1 MIQIKG
7 GNGSTKEKAIRIV
20 GADTELKGIDAEF
33 NYIERKVGYFEI
45 ESQAFLDEGT
55 KKYDRMKVV
64 GITGKK
70 KELWFDIT
78 DYYGKYDE

>member
-33 NYIERKVGYFEI
+33 NYMEGKVGYFEI
-45 ESQAFLDEGT
+45 ESQTFLDEGDR
-55 KKYDRMKVV
+55 KYDCMNVV
-64 GITGKK
+64 GVIGNK
-70 KELWFDIT
+70 KEFWFDIT
-78 DYYGKYDE
+78 DYYGKENE

>member
-1 MIQIKG
+1 VIQIKG

-55 KKYDRMKVV
+55 KKYDCINVT

-70 KELWFDIT
+70 KELWFD
-78 DYYGKYDE
+78 DE

>member
-7 GNGSTKEKAIRIV
+7 GNGSTKEQAIRIL
-20 GADTELKGIDAEF
+20 GADTEWKGIDAEF

-45 ESQAFLDEGT
+45 ESQTFLDEGD
-55 KKYDRMKVV
+55 KKYDCMNVV
-64 GITGKK
+64 GATGNK

-78 DYYGKYDE
+78 DYNGKEDE